1 MLKNGSTFQLCG
13 FLMVIKGLPST
24 YNKDLQEDKVKMFE
38 TASTLLGILPV
49 AAGAVE
55 TLKVSGSSTDEE
67 ICTFFSFFFLS
78 QTCSADRFYRE

>member
-1 MLKNGSTFQLCG
+1 MLTDGYNFQLCG

-38 TASTLLGILPV
+38 TASTLLGILQV

-55 TLKVSGSSTDEE
+55 TLKVSTS
-67 ICTFFSFFFLS
+67 
-78 QTCSADRFYRE
+78 